1 MNPAHV
7 ELKLILD
14 YAGIS
19 DINLETFSQRF
30 NIQKRVFLIQVTGCD
45 LGYRYGWYIR
55 GPYCRE
61 LTADAF
67 ALKDELD
74 AGDKEHEGFELA
86 QETKERVK
94 RAKRLR
100 SPPDGLVVSQ
110 DDWLELLASV
120 HYLRHIV
127 YWPKGV
133 RRDFEDVFRALV
145 DAKARFA
152 NARAAARRA
161 WDRLD
166 EFGLIQAKTLA

>member
-1 MNPAHV
+1 MNPARV

-14 YAGIS
+14 QAGIT
-19 DINLETFSQRF
+19 DISLETFSQRF
-30 NIQKRVFLIQVTGCD
+30 NIQKRIFLVQVMGCD

-67 ALKDELD
+67 ALKDELND
-74 AGDKEHEGFELA
+74 GERDHERFELE
-86 QETKERVK
+86 QETKDRIEK
-94 RAKRLR
+94 AKTLW
-100 SPPDGLVVSQ
+100 SPPVGLGVSQ

-127 YWPKGV
+127 YWPKGAL
-133 RRDFEDVFRALV
+133 RDFKAVFKALIEAKPKFV
-145 DAKARFA
+145 GAKA
-152 NARAAARRA
+152 AAQQA